1 MRFGLFPGL
10 KNKNEDEEK
19 GAVLAICNSV
29 SKVLF
34 WDLRRLEEVW
44 EYMSSVEENLAHSS
58 IPIPAATAQLLFS
71 SSSSGSTGQSQSQ
84 SQLQGQGQDT
94 QGGIKRPKF
103 LIPFKPRARGG
114 GVGRPP
120 LHSRIRDFDSPSM
133 HDTNTNTSNVSERST
148 PISAHAHTSTPQPG
162 PRLPSNPQQTTELAK
177 EYTRSLPTYLK
188 RYGLGDAERE
198 LGAHKEDVVKGFNF
212 TGRQAAWSPGGE
224 WCVVVGSAGV
234 VAVFGRW

>member
-19 GAVLAICNSV
+19 GAVLAICNSA

-44 EYMSSVEENLAHSS
+44 EYMSSVEDQLGDGL
-58 IPIPAATAQLLFS
+58 PAAVAQLSFS

-84 SQLQGQGQDT
+84 GQGQDA
-94 QGGIKRPKF
+94 QGVKRPKF
-103 LIPFKPRARGG
+103 LIPFKSRARGGG

-120 LHSRIRDFDSPSM
+120 LHSRIRDIDSPST
-133 HDTNTNTSNVSERST
+133 HSTSNISISSRST
-148 PISAHAHTSTPQPG
+148 PISSSNPTHAPDTKSTPHPA
-162 PRLPSNPQQTTELAK
+162 PNPINSSQITAQTSDLKK
-177 EYTRSLPTYLK
+177 EYRKNRETWVK
-188 RYGLGDAERE
+188 KYGLGDAERE
-198 LGAHKEDVVKGFNF
+198 LAAHKEDVVKGFNF

-234 VAVFGRW
+234 VAVFERW